1 MNDVTLFLRLLDTD
15 TTKVTRNQALWRLSL
30 RKKRQ
35 AASES
40 AGASGKLELQ
50 MWMKK
55 RHLSGKLVNKQ
66 RTPYSMKTYTGIQPV
81 QWSIAPHIGG
91 SPCISILC
99 GFRLKVLRKF

>member
-1 MNDVTLFLRLLDTD
+1 MNGVTLFLRLLDTD

-50 MWMKK
+50 KWMKK
-55 RHLSGKLVNKQ
+55 RHLIGKSVHKQ
-66 RTPYSMKTYTGIQPV
+66 STPYSLKTYTGIQPV

-99 GFRLKVLRKF
+99 GYRLAVLSKF